1 MYWQIKVKNKDDRE
15 ESKRWKI
22 LTGARKTNKD
32 RTRQGGGRR
41 ERERGG
47 DKQLRREVKRRRGT
61 SGKRAA
67 HLPDGSFGSMH

>member
-22 LTGARKTNKD
+22 STGARKTNKD

-41 ERERGG
+41 RERE
-47 DKQLRREVKRRRGT
+47 VAT
-61 SGKRAA
+61 NS
-67 HLPDGSFGSMH
+67 

>member
-41 ERERGG
+41 RERE
-47 DKQLRREVKRRRGT
+47 VAT
-61 SGKRAA
+61 NS
-67 HLPDGSFGSMH
+67 